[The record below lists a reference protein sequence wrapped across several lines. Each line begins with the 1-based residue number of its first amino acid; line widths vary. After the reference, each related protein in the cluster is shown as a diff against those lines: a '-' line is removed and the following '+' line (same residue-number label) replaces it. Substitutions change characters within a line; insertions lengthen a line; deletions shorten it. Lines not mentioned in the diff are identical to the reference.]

1 MWRRAR
7 QWCWNGAAVFGLFY
21 LCITITPLTRW
32 WTEALAGRWDG
43 PEGDVLVVLTG
54 SDLGDVLGESS
65 YWRAVYTVRAMRG
78 NQYQKV
84 IISGNAGA
92 EKVREFLAGHG
103 LDTRDVEVESRSR
116 NTHENALMTIPLIP
130 AGASRVVLMT
140 SDYHVTRSALAFRKA
155 GVEVRRF
162 PIPDGLKRYGS
173 MSRRWGV
180 FLDLCLES
188 TKLIYYRVQGWI

>member
-7 QWCWNGAAVFGLFY
+7 KWCWNGSAAFGLFY
-21 LCITITPLTRW
+21 LFVTITPLTRW

-65 YWRAVYTVRAMRG
+65 YWRAVYTVRAMRSVR
-78 NQYQKV
+78 YRKV

-92 EKVREFLAGHG
+92 EKIREFAAGHG
-103 LDTRDVEVESRSR
+103 LDVRDVEVESRSR
-116 NTHENALMTIPLIP
+116 DTHENVLMTIPLIP
-130 AGASRVVLMT
+130 RGASRVVLLT
-140 SDYHVTRSALAFRKA
+140 SDYHVTRSALAFRK
-155 GVEVRRF
+155 GGIEVRRF
-162 PIPDGLKRYGS
+162 PIPDGLKRYGF
-173 MSRRWGV
+173 MSRRWIV

-188 TKLIYYRVQGWI
+188 AKLVYYQAQGWI